1 MGGLV
6 SWTSIGVKR
15 EVKEALKNFMRKNNI
30 SSENDAIIFLLER
43 CATCETCEELRKI
56 LEDLNNSLK
65 KFLDKKEPSSLVIR
79 YLSKK

>member
-1 MGGLV
+1 V

>member
-1 MGGLV
+1 M

-65 KFLDKKEPSSLVIR
+65 RFLDKKEPSNLVIR
-79 YLSKK
+79 YLS

>member
-65 KFLDKKEPSSLVIR
+65 RFLDKKEPSNLVIR
-79 YLSKK
+79 YLS

>member
-15 EVKEALKNFMRKNNI
+15 EVKEALKNFMHEKNI

-65 KFLDKKEPSSLVIR
+65 KFLDKKEPSSFVAR

>member
-1 MGGLV
+1 M
-6 SWTSIGVKR
+6 SWTSIGVKK
-15 EVKEALKNFMRKNNI
+15 EVKEALKNFMRRKNI

-65 KFLDKKEPSSLVIR
+65 RFLDKKEFDDIIK
-79 YLSKK
+79 YLKYLK

>member
-1 MGGLV
+1 V

-65 KFLDKKEPSSLVIR
+65 RFLDKKEPSNLVIR
-79 YLSKK
+79 YLS

>member
-1 MGGLV
+1 V

-15 EVKEALKNFMRKNNI
+15 EVKEALKNFMHKNNI

-43 CATCETCEELRKI
+43 CVTCETCEELRKI

-65 KFLDKKEPSSLVIR
+65 RFLDKKEPSNFVIR

>member
-1 MGGLV
+1 V

-15 EVKEALKNFMRKNNI
+15 EVKEALKNFMRKKNI

>member
-1 MGGLV
+1 V

-15 EVKEALKNFMRKNNI
+15 EVKEALKNFMREKNI

-43 CATCETCEELRKI
+43 CVTCETCEELRKI

-65 KFLDKKEPSSLVIR
+65 RFLDKKEPSSLVTR

>member
-1 MGGLV
+1 M